1 MVPPSAPNM
10 RSAPL
15 HFGMELSPVQ
25 HELLVG
31 KVIAIF
37 ESDAL
42 QKRASK
48 ITVENLWTY
57 RFVIQHWVSTADLCA
72 SKDLDACQVW
82 FYLPALVLCFL
93 GLIFQP
99 LKLPNVLIASSC
111 HHSFLTNPRMS
122 LDIAWSRKQC

>member
-15 HFGMELSPVQ
+15 HFGMELSPAQ
-25 HELLVG
+25 HELLLG

-37 ESDAL
+37 EGDSL
-42 QKRASK
+42 QKRMAK

-57 RFVIQHWVSTADLCA
+57 RFVIQHWVSTADWCA

-82 FYLPALVLCFL
+82 FYLPAKNGCFLVLCFL

-99 LKLPNVLIASSC
+99 LKLPTM
-111 HHSFLTNPRMS
+111 F
-122 LDIAWSRKQC
+122 